1 MNYIVFDLEWNQSA
15 KGKKYALPGMPFEII
30 QMGAVK
36 LNEQFEVIDEF
47 DRLVCPQVYPVLHSI
62 CGEVTGITQEMLAD
76 GEHFVDTALDFLAW
90 CGQDY
95 TFCTW
100 GSMDLVELQRN
111 LNHYAIEPDFPMPF
125 LFYDVQ
131 KLYSLCF
138 SNGKERLS
146 LQAAIEQLHIAEN
159 EQYHMA
165 LSDARY
171 TAQIMKRLDFKKVKA
186 FYSIDTYRVPQRR
199 KEEICM
205 NFGNYSKY
213 ISRAFDTREKAAND
227 RRVRSCNCF
236 LCGKPMER
244 KIKWFATNAKTYYGL
259 FFCEEH
265 GLIKGCFKIKHT
277 DDEQYYAVKILKQT
291 DEAGAEKLHDRQIQE
306 REHRRQRRLNK
317 QE

>member
-1 MNYIVFDLEWNQSA
+1 
-15 KGKKYALPGMPFEII
+15 
-30 QMGAVK
+30 
-36 LNEQFEVIDEF
+36 
-47 DRLVCPQVYPVLHSI
+47 
-62 CGEVTGITQEMLAD
+62 
-76 GEHFVDTALDFLAW
+76 
-90 CGQDY
+90 
-95 TFCTW
+95 
-100 GSMDLVELQRN
+100 MDLVELQRN

-205 NFGNYSKY
+205 NFDNYSKY

-265 GLIKGCFKIKHT
+265 GLIKGRFKIKHT